1 MRQLTQFLLLIFL
14 VSSAQ
19 AQVASH
25 APTKFNNTPAAT
37 ATKPPANPMGKAVVS
52 VNGTVLT
59 QYDLVREE
67 YTIFPYAKQ
76 HGGVP
81 KELEPG
87 IRSGALDMIIFEELV
102 YQDALRRKMSISDAT
117 VQKAEKEFRAQFQTQ
132 EEYDR
137 LMQEEFHGSREQL
150 DGKIRRS
157 FLIDE
162 YLKKEI
168 ESKAKLT
175 AEELRSYYESNPKLF
190 DQPEL
195 YTVQSISFIPP
206 ANATPDQ
213 LKEVKVKADAALAQA
228 QKTKN
233 TEEFGLLAE
242 KVSEDDYRVM
252 MGQHKPMQA
261 NELSPDAVKALSVL
275 KPGEITG
282 LIQVGTAYTIL
293 RLNDHKPATHKKFE
307 DVKDALAKQLEQK
320 KSNDMRSALDKKLRA
335 DAKIVTM

>member
-1 MRQLTQFLLLIFL
+1 M
-14 VSSAQ
+14 

-25 APTKFNNTPAAT
+25 APTKFNNTPATTTSKA
-37 ATKPPANPMGKAVVS
+37 PVNPMGKAVVS
-52 VNGTVLT
+52 VNGTILT

-117 VQKAEKEFRAQFQTQ
+117 VLKAEKEFRAQFETQ

-137 LMQEEFHGSREQL
+137 LMQEEFHGSRELLQT
-150 DGKIRRS
+150 KIRRS

-175 AEELRSYYESNPKLF
+175 ADELRSYYDSNPKLF
-190 DQPEL
+190 DQPET
-195 YTVQSISFIPP
+195 YTFQSISFIPP

-213 LKEVKVKADAALAQA
+213 LKEVKVKADEALAKA

-233 TEEFGLLAE
+233 AEEFGLLAE

-252 MGQHKPMQA
+252 MGQHKPMEVSA
-261 NELSPDAVKALSVL
+261 MAPDAVKAFATM

-282 LIQVGTAYTIL
+282 LIPVGTAYTIL
-293 RLNDHKPATHKKFE
+293 RMTEHKPANHKKFE
-307 DVKDALAKQLEQK
+307 EIKDALASQLQKK
-320 KSNDMRSALDKKLRA
+320 KSNDMRIALDKKLRA
-335 DAKIVTM
+335 DAKIVMM